1 MIVAEGDELGTP
13 CGYGRY
19 GRRPPSRKT
28 LDGGLDDVVLFGDE
42 VVEPDSSQQRSLIA
56 IWHIAKSG
64 QAETREQSGV
74 ERIAAI
80 SCKFEPSFPSVPP
93 SLMLVH
99 EYQT

>member
-1 MIVAEGDELGTP
+1 MERSADTEDTVVGLL
-13 CGYGRY
+13 
-19 GRRPPSRKT
+19 SRKT
-28 LDGGLDDVVLFGDE
+28 LDGGLDDVVLSGDE
-42 VVEPDSSQQRSLIA
+42 VVEPDSSQRRSLIA

-99 EYQT
+99 EYKT